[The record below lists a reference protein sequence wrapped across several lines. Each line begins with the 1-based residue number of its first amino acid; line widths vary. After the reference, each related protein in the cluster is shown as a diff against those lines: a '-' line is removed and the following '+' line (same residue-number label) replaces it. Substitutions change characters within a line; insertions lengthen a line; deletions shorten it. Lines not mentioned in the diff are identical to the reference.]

1 MSQVGTLA
9 DSRTAAI
16 GTGVAGEKCRQKC
29 NRGFLGKITADRPAF
44 RVEIVRR
51 GRPEERR

>member
-9 DSRTAAI
+9 DSRTAAN

-29 NRGFLGKITADRPAF
+29 NRDFLAKITADRPAF
-44 RVEIVRR
+44 RVEIGRR

>member
-29 NRGFLGKITADRPAF
+29 NRGFLAKITADRPAF